1 MRPDLVLRALNEGEL
16 CDAFSD
22 VDVFGIHRVKAFS
35 NDWSRMVMKASNYA
49 FEQHTWN
56 GVVMDRDPN
65 GQWVGEDFVFLGTT
79 SSPAVCANATQVLLR
94 YRGGYCTL

>member
-16 CDAFSD
+16 CGTFSD

-49 FEQHTWN
+49 FEQHT
-56 GVVMDRDPN
+56 
-65 GQWVGEDFVFLGTT
+65 
-79 SSPAVCANATQVLLR
+79 
-94 YRGGYCTL
+94 